1 MIFPKGFLPLVYVC
15 GKELE
20 QLRLEFKRRRRVT
33 EILLTYLVYPFGW
46 IVMRVRDRMR
56 GRDHSQTSV
65 REFVVYTAEVE
76 VEETRKR
83 MIVNGGS

>member
-1 MIFPKGFLPLVYVC
+1 
-15 GKELE
+15 
-20 QLRLEFKRRRRVT
+20 
-33 EILLTYLVYPFGW
+33 
-46 IVMRVRDRMR
+46 MRVRDRMR